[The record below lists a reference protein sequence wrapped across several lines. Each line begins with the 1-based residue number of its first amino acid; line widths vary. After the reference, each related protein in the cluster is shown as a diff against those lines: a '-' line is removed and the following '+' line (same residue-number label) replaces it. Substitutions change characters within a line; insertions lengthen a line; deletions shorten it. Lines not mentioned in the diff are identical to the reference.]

1 MLTRGRASVRL
12 LPEPPAQEDFLK
24 RACPELRSDA
34 WVAFSGRLV
43 LELAEAAL
51 SAGDPPLGP
60 EARQNRAAWLKA
72 ADRPLSPDV
81 RAAAE
86 DLWDA
91 CRAYFL
97 CCFAV
102 ALTCPPHPARRL
114 VAGPAI
120 GEVDDDEE
128 ADGTD
133 DDTDGEE

>member
-114 VAGPAI
+114 VAGPTI

-128 ADGTD
+128 ADSVD
-133 DDTDGEE
+133 EEEE

>member
-1 MLTRGRASVRL
+1 MALALMQALVKL
-12 LPEPPAQEDFLK
+12 LPRTVRMLVPK
-24 RACPELRSDA
+24 
-34 WVAFSGRLV
+34 LV

-114 VAGPAI
+114 VAQPLGRLQRPARRLRR
-120 GEVDDDEE
+120 GRASV
-128 ADGTD
+128 TPS
-133 DDTDGEE
+133 T